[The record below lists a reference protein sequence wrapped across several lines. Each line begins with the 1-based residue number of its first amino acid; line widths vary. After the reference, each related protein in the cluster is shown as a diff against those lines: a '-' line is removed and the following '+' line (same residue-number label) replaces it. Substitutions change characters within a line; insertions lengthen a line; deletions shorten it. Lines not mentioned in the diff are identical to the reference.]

1 MSIQL
6 LSGRALSEHDTE
18 TTPPVALINETMA
31 REMWPGQDPIGKR
44 IKFPGS
50 EKYPQSWRTIVGVA
64 RDVKQY
70 ALDRK
75 DPMQLYLSEA
85 QFPTQFMTLVVHSS
99 SDAKT
104 LTAAVR
110 AAVQEMDKDQAVYN
124 IATMEQLLAD
134 SISLRRLSTLL
145 LMIFA
150 GVALVLAGV
159 GIFGVISYSVTQRT
173 REIGVRL
180 ALGANRRD
188 IIGLVLRNGMTMTL
202 AGVGIGL
209 MATFAL
215 TRVLESL
222 LFNVSATDPV
232 IFIVIPVALSIVA
245 LGACFMPARRA
256 AKVDPMV
263 ALRYE

>member
-1 MSIQL
+1 MVS
-6 LSGRALSEHDTE
+6 
-18 TTPPVALINETMA
+18 
-31 REMWPGQDPIGKR
+31 EMWPGQDPVGKR
-44 IKFPGS
+44 IKLVGS
-50 EKYPQSWRTIVGVA
+50 ERNPQPWRTVVGVV

-75 DPMQLYLSEA
+75 DPMQIYLPEA
-85 QFPTQFMTLVVHSS
+85 QFPTQFMTLVVHTS
-99 SDAKT
+99 SDPKT

-110 AAVQEMDKDQAVYN
+110 GTVQEIDKDLAAYN

-150 GVALVLAGV
+150 AVALILAGV

-173 REIGVRL
+173 HEIGVRL

-188 IIGLVLRNGMTMTL
+188 IIGLVLRQGMTMTV

-209 MATFAL
+209 LATFAL
-215 TRVLESL
+215 TRMLESL

-232 IFIVIPVALSIVA
+232 IFVVIPVALTIVA
-245 LGACFMPARRA
+245 LGACLMPARRA
-256 AKVDPMV
+256 AKVDPMI